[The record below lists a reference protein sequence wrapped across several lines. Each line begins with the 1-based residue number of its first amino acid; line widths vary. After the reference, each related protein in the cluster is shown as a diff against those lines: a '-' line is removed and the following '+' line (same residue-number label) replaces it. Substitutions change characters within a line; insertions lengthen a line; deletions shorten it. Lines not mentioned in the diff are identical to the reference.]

1 MEISARN
8 QIRGRVKAISRQGAV
23 MTEVEVDVEPATI
36 VAAIT
41 TASVER
47 LGLKAGRR
55 GCRDRE
61 SHRGDDRKVISL
73 GRRIRLMQERRRPRT
88 RRQSSRESRRE

>member
-8 QIRGRVKAISRQGAV
+8 QLRGRVKAVSRQGAV

-47 LGLKAGRR
+47 LGLKP
-55 GCRDRE
+55 
-61 SHRGDDRKVISL
+61 GDEVVAIVKATEVMI
-73 GRRIRLMQERRRPRT
+73 GK
-88 RRQSSRESRRE
+88 